1 MVNLVQKYLSINNFA
16 DQKFAFKDLFE
27 SHPDY
32 PSLFAIT
39 DSLELLGIE
48 NSAFKISKDELSE
61 LPDSFLA
68 IFNEDLVLVTKSK
81 TLIKIEFEK
90 VGAKSLS
97 FDDFTKGWNGI
108 ILLIEPNLTSI
119 NKTLKTA
126 LKWFYYS
133 LPIFALLI
141 ISILNNSYDTSG
153 IIFLSTSALGL
164 VFSIFIVKEKL
175 GLKNEIVSQ
184 LCNRS
189 PNVSCKSVISSD
201 KAKINEW
208 LSFSDLPVL
217 FFGINLT
224 SLLLN
229 PAYSNNIIGLLS
241 LLSLPIIGYSVW
253 IQKMQLKKWCL
264 LCLAVSFL
272 VMFQGVVWFFMKKSF
287 VPITFSNLF
296 FYMFS
301 MVFIS
306 SFWLIQSKTLE
317 SKIKVENEASKLK
330 KFKRNY
336 KIVNFLS
343 NDIPVLKGLDELKGL
358 KFGDNNAVAHIILI
372 VSPKCKY
379 CYKVFAEAF
388 ELITKYP
395 EKISLNIIFNIN
407 PDNND
412 NPYKVVAE
420 HLLEINFLNEDLAR
434 EAIIDWY
441 IQEVSLKKW
450 IEKWKVDFIS
460 PKVHQQIEQQYNWC
474 TANEFNYT
482 PVKIVNN
489 KLFPNEYDISELKYF
504 LNDYAEEKEMFEKND
519 LVQT

>member
-1 MVNLVQKYLSINNFA
+1 MVHLVQKYLSINNFA

-27 SHPDY
+27 SHPDF

-39 DSLELLGIE
+39 DSLESLAIE
-48 NSAFKISKDELSE
+48 NSALKISNDQLFE

-68 IFNEDLVLVTKSK
+68 IYNKDLVLVTKSK
-81 TLIKIEFEK
+81 TSIKIEFEK
-90 VGAKSLS
+90 TGGKSLS
-97 FDDFTKGWNGI
+97 FDDFIKGWNGI
-108 ILLIEPNLTSI
+108 ILVIEPNPTSI
-119 NKTLKTA
+119 GKTLKTA
-126 LKWFYYS
+126 LKWFCYS
-133 LPIFALLI
+133 LPVFALLI
-141 ISILNNSYDTSG
+141 ISIFNNNYDTSG
-153 IIFLSTSALGL
+153 IIFFSTSAVGL
-164 VFSIFIVKEKL
+164 VFSIFIIKEKL

-189 PNVSCKSVISSD
+189 SNVSCESVISSD

-208 LSFSDLPVL
+208 LSFSDLPIL

-229 PAYSNNIIGLLS
+229 PSYSNNIIGLLS
-241 LLSLPIIGYSVW
+241 LLSLPIIGYSIW

-272 VMFQGVVWFFMKKSF
+272 IMFQGAVWVFMKNSF
-287 VPITFSNLF
+287 VSITFSSLF
-296 FYMFS
+296 FYLFS
-301 MVFIS
+301 MVLIS

-317 SKIKVENEASKLK
+317 NKIKAENEASKLK

-358 KFGDNNAVAHIILI
+358 KFGDNNAAVDIILI

-395 EKISLNIIFNIN
+395 EKNSLNIIFNIN

-460 PKVHQQIEQQYNWC
+460 PKVCQQIEQQYNWC

-489 KLFPNEYDISELKYF
+489 KLFPNEYEISELKYF
-504 LNDYAEEKEMFEKND
+504 LNDYAEGKQVFEKND
-519 LVQT
+519 LVQI